1 MQAEW
6 DEALDSPARGCC
18 PRFCLEDGTGGNF
31 PSAKEAAEE
40 EDEEGK
46 ETLKEVQMGAIPKLK
61 LSDFSVVR
69 TLGVGTYGHVELV
82 QLKNTGTQYFAM
94 KIVKKQE
101 IKKNSH
107 EEYIHLEKEIMHHSL
122 SNFIVKLYCTFQDM
136 ECLYLLMEAGLG
148 GELWDILQER
158 GRFDEQTAR
167 FYMACVLE
175 ALSYLHSEGIVY
187 RDLKPENIVLDH
199 KGYAKLIDFG
209 FSKRLLFGE
218 RTFTL
223 CGTPEYMAPE
233 VILGE
238 GHDVSA
244 DYWSLGVLI
253 YELLT
258 GSPLF
263 KSEDTVRTYSLI
275 LQGISFAMLQGKVS
289 NRAENLIRS
298 LCRVDPLQ
306 RLGSQGDG
314 LEAVRTHR
322 SRALLHCLYHL
333 H

>member
-1 MQAEW
+1 MCILFAEYRTCLVCLRTRR
-6 DEALDSPARGCC
+6 EPERVPLRLSESRVISARLSHTFLKIAIVCQSLITLMC
-18 PRFCLEDGTGGNF
+18 FLPKTPLR
-31 PSAKEAAEE
+31 KE
-40 EDEEGK
+40 
-46 ETLKEVQMGAIPKLK
+46 LQMGAIPKLQ

-69 TLGVGTYGHVELV
+69 TLGVGTYGRVELV

-101 IKKNSH
+101 IKKRSH
-107 EEYIHLEKEIMHHSL
+107 EEYIYLEKEIMHHSL

-136 ECLYLLMEAGLG
+136 ECVYLLMEAGLG

-158 GRFDEQTAR
+158 GRFDEHTAR

-175 ALSYLHSEGIVY
+175 ALAYLHSEGIVY
-187 RDLKPENIVLDH
+187 RDLKPENVVLDH
-199 KGYAKLIDFG
+199 KGYAKLVDFG
-209 FSKRLLFGE
+209 FSKRLLLGE

-238 GHDVSA
+238 GHDISA

-258 GSPLF
+258 G
-263 KSEDTVRTYSLI
+263 R
-275 LQGISFAMLQGKVS
+275 
-289 NRAENLIRS
+289 
-298 LCRVDPLQ
+298 
-306 RLGSQGDG
+306 
-314 LEAVRTHR
+314 
-322 SRALLHCLYHL
+322 
-333 H
+333 